1 MSSLPITLGTLLLLF
16 SVYSTSVEGNC
27 RPGPPGPRVAGATY
41 VRWGRTSCPTEL
53 GTQLL
58 YAGRAAGPHHYHQG
72 GGANLLCL
80 PDVPDYLHTVYTVQN
95 HASLYGVEYQLPRW
109 WSLPGPTAQHH
120 GQRSTLGILERTT
133 EIIIGFNLSV
143 LTKILNWWRERRGM
157 WMVCWFTFLKPPA
170 TLVWTA
176 LPTMLEK
183 NSPVQYVPSEHCN
196 NYIHW

>member
-80 PDVPDYLHTVYTVQN
+80 PDVPDYLYTLCTLFKTMLHCMGSSTTLGLSNQAYITTTFLVLFVI
-95 HASLYGVEYQLPRW
+95 HPLELPR
-109 WSLPGPTAQHH
+109 
-120 GQRSTLGILERTT
+120 
-133 EIIIGFNLSV
+133 
-143 LTKILNWWRERRGM
+143 
-157 WMVCWFTFLKPPA
+157 
-170 TLVWTA
+170 
-176 LPTMLEK
+176 
-183 NSPVQYVPSEHCN
+183 
-196 NYIHW
+196 